1 MKGMYWKSSNK
12 SVIYY
17 LVLAVFSLFGMYLVE
32 HFRSENM
39 QEHYS
44 EKIEASKFTLRA
56 FEEIKQYKESKGKKI
71 NLDFDPSGSGLIGE
85 FFTPVTSNL
94 GVLRAKQSSINPN
107 FGALVLE
114 YLIQAGI
121 QKGDTVAVSLSG
133 SFPALNIAVYSAAK
147 TLELKLVII
156 SSMTSSQWG
165 ANDPDFLWPDMEKWL
180 YTRRIFPYQSLAY
193 SWGGIEDQAFGIPK
207 EGSKNLQN
215 SASINSLPM
224 LHSKNYSESL
234 EERIRLYSAVIPLSE
249 YKAYINVGGG
259 TVSVGTKKNSAEF
272 SPGLNLKQPVIRDG
286 RDSVMRRFANLGI
299 PIIHLVRVEELAI
312 QNGFTIQPKKIPEIG
327 EGKIFKR
334 SEYDLRLATI
344 VLAGILVL
352 LYVFF
357 KRDHF
362 IEEDDRDE
370 SL

>member
-1 MKGMYWKSSNK
+1 MYWKSSNK

-17 LVLAVFSLFGMYLVE
+17 LVLGVFSLFGMYLVE
-32 HFRSENM
+32 HFLSEKV

-44 EKIEASKFTLRA
+44 EKIEATKLTVKA
-56 FEEIKQYKESKGKKI
+56 FEEIKDYKESKGKKI
-71 NLDFDPSGSGLIGE
+71 DLHFDPSGSGLIGE

-94 GVLRAKQSSINPN
+94 GTLRAKQSSINPN

-114 YLIQAGI
+114 YLIQAGVK
-121 QKGDTVAVSLSG
+121 KGDTVAVSLSG

-147 TLELKLVII
+147 ILELKLVII

-165 ANDPDFLWPDMEKWL
+165 ANEPDFLWPDMEKLL
-180 YTRRIFPYQSLAY
+180 YVRGIFPYKSLAY
-193 SWGGIEDQAFGIPK
+193 SWGGIEDQAFGMPK
-207 EGSKNLQN
+207 EGSKILQN
-215 SASINSLPM
+215 SASKNSLSM

-234 EERIRLYSAVIPLSE
+234 KERMNLYSSEIPLSE

-259 TVSVGTKKNSAEF
+259 TVSVGTKKNVGEF
-272 SPGLNLKQPVIRDG
+272 SPGLNLKYPIIRDG

-299 PIIHLVRVEELAI
+299 PIIHLVRVEELAT
-312 QNGFTIQPKKIPEIG
+312 QNGFTIQPKKIPGIG

-334 SEYDLRLATI
+334 SEYDLRLVSF
-344 VLAGILVL
+344 VLVGILVL

-357 KRDHF
+357 KRDSF
-362 IEEDDRDE
+362 IEEDRDE

>member
-1 MKGMYWKSSNK
+1 MYWKSSNK
-12 SVIYY
+12 SVLYY

-32 HFRSENM
+32 HFLSEKIQPN
-39 QEHYS
+39 YS
-44 EKIEASKFTLRA
+44 EKTEAAKLTAKA
-56 FEEIKQYKESKGKKI
+56 FETIRYYKESKNKKI
-71 NLDFDPSGSGLIGE
+71 DPVFDPSSSGLIGE
-85 FFTPVTSNL
+85 FFTSVTSNL
-94 GVLRAKQSSINPN
+94 GLLRAKQTSINPN

-114 YLIQAGI
+114 YLIQAGVD
-121 QKGDTVAVSLSG
+121 KGDTVAVSLSG

-147 TLELKLVII
+147 TLGLKLVVI
-156 SSMTSSQWG
+156 SSLTSSQWG
-165 ANDPDFLWPDMEKWL
+165 ANDPEFLWPDMEKEL
-180 YTRRIFPYQSLAY
+180 FTRGIFSYTSLAY

-207 EGSKNLQN
+207 EGSKILQN
-215 SASINSLPM
+215 SASKNSLPM

-234 EERIRLYSAVIPLSE
+234 EERMNLYSSVIPLSE

-259 TVSVGTKKNSAEF
+259 TVSVGTKKNAGEF
-272 SPGLNLKQPVIRDG
+272 SPGLNLKHPVTHDG

-299 PIIHLVRVEELAI
+299 PIIHLVRVEELAA
-312 QNGFTIQPKKIPEIG
+312 QNGFTIQPKKLPEIG

-334 SEYDLRLATI
+334 SEYDLRLAAA
-344 VLAGILVL
+344 VLVGILAL

-362 IEEDDRDE
+362 IEEDRDE

>member
-1 MKGMYWKSSNK
+1 MKGMYWRSSSK

-32 HFRSENM
+32 HFRSEKL

-44 EKIEASKFTLRA
+44 EKIEAAKLTAKA

-71 NLDFDPSGSGLIGE
+71 DLNFDPTGSGLIGE

-94 GVLRAKQSSINPN
+94 GALRAKQSSINPN

-114 YLIQAGI
+114 YLIQAGVD
-121 QKGDTVAVSLSG
+121 KGDTIAVSLSG
-133 SFPALNIAVYSAAK
+133 SFPALNIAVYSASK
-147 TLELKLVII
+147 TLDLKLVII

-180 YTRRIFPYQSLAY
+180 YTKEIFPYKSLAY

-207 EGSKNLQN
+207 EGSKILQN
-215 SASINSLPM
+215 SASKHSLPI

-234 EERIRLYSAVIPLSE
+234 EERIGLYSDTIPIWK
-249 YKAYINVGGG
+249 YKAYVNVGGG
-259 TVSVGTKKNSAEF
+259 TVSVGTKKNVGEF
-272 SPGLNLKQPVIRDG
+272 SPGLNLKHPVIRDG

-299 PIIHLVRVEELAI
+299 PVIHLVRVEELAT

-334 SEYDLRLATI
+334 SEYDLRLAGA
-344 VLAGILVL
+344 VLVGILIL

-357 KRDHF
+357 KRDNF
-362 IEEDDRDE
+362 IEEDRDE